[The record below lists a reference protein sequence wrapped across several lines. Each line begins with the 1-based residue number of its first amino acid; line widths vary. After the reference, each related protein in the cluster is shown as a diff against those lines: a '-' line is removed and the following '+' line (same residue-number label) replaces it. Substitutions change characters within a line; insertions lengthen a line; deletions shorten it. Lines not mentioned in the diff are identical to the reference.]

1 MGSANIFDSPDFS
14 YFHNL
19 AAPDR
24 VSHSDLWLFL
34 QLMQQRPQLQFP
46 WWATSLSTLPAFST
60 VSEVEAVA
68 VMVAPPAA
76 ARLAADLT
84 ICLHQTLAAQEAAT
98 PRPAQPV
105 VVPPPHIP
113 PLLILPTPSQ

>member
-1 MGSANIFDSPDFS
+1 MAHLVAHATAAQAPVSLVGKLWATGSAGF
-14 YFHNL
+14 
-19 AAPDR
+19 
-24 VSHSDLWLFL
+24 
-34 QLMQQRPQLQFP
+34 
-46 WWATSLSTLPAFST
+46 WATSLSTLPASST

-76 ARLAADLT
+76 AHLAADLT

-105 VVPPPHIP
+105 VVPPPHIL